1 LQHLQAK
8 LKAMLLGP
16 SVKKVGML
24 GMEKFK
30 ESF

>member
-1 LQHLQAK
+1 M